1 MANTYKC
8 GKIYK
13 YEEMSLGFWGEFRFL
28 LTECKLMN

>member
-13 YEEMSLGFWGEFRFL
+13 YEEVYLGFWGEFRFL
-28 LTECKLMN
+28 LTGYKLVN